1 MSNGHTV
8 TAALSY
14 SVLDVSSTEY
24 DDDHLSILIPLNI
37 KLTISKTSTNL
48 STQLLTTASQA
59 QTDRRDSRRTML
71 MGANSLRL
79 SYD

>member
-24 DDDHLSILIPLNI
+24 DDDYLSILIPFNI
-37 KLTISKTSTNL
+37 KLTISKTWINL
-48 STQLLTTASQA
+48 STQLLTTASQTE
-59 QTDRRDSRRTML
+59 TDRQT
-71 MGANSLRL
+71 
-79 SYD
+79 